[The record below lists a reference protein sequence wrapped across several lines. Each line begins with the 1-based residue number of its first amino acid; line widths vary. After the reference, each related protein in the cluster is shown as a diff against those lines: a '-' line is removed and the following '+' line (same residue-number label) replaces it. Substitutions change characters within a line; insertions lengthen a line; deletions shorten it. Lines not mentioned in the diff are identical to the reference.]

1 MAIAFLTLTV
11 SDTEMN
17 DIEKIKNI
25 AALEC
30 EAFSNPWTLEMI
42 QSSMASD
49 FDHVEVMGKDGIF
62 QGYIIYSVVCDSA
75 DLLRVAAKSEYRRQ
89 GIGTSLMEMM
99 IKDCEKLGVQ
109 NIFLE
114 VRQSNAPAIGMYGK
128 FGFQEISRR
137 KRYYTSPVEDGIVMQ
152 KEMSI

>member
-1 MAIAFLTLTV
+1 
-11 SDTEMN
+11 MN

-49 FDHVEVMGKDGIF
+49 FDHVEVMEKDGIF

-99 IKDCEKLGVQ
+99 IKDCEKSGVQ

-114 VRQSNAPAIGMYGK
+114 VRQSNAPAIGMYGR

-137 KRYYTSPVEDGIVMQ
+137 KRYYTSPVEEGIVMQ

>member
-1 MAIAFLTLTV
+1 MV

-25 AALEC
+25 AALER

-42 QSSMASD
+42 QSSMTSD
-49 FDHVEVMGKDGIF
+49 FDHVEVMEKDGTF

-75 DLLRVAAKSEYRRQ
+75 DLLRVAAKPEYRRQ

-99 IKDCEKLGVQ
+99 IKDCEKSGVQ

-114 VRQSNAPAIGMYGK
+114 VRQSNAPAIGMYGR

-152 KEMSI
+152 KEMGI